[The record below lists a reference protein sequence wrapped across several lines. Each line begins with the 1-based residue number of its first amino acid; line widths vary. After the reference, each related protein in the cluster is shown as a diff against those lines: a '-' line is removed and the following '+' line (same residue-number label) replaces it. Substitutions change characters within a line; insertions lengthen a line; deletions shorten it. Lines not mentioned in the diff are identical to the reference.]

1 MLPQKCGS
9 SLNDT
14 RGARRAEVEEKGR
27 EGRTVPVTSNGAL
40 HFSRL
45 PAFFVMM
52 HWTERSKE
60 QGMKSMSCAAS
71 GGAWREDVL
80 ILARDCDV
88 VRASCGRAG
97 RWVKGPGFC
106 TERVPV

>member
-60 QGMKSMSCAAS
+60 QGMKSMSCAAI
-71 GGAWREDVL
+71 GGEGKFVMHL
-80 ILARDCDV
+80 
-88 VRASCGRAG
+88 RAAGELGGRMYLSSRA
-97 RWVKGPGFC
+97 
-106 TERVPV
+106 TAMS